1 MKKAPLRGCV
11 RYRKGL
17 CARRIFLPQAGL
29 KKPRSALG
37 SFAARAP
44 NPVQPQYITA
54 VSESHLPDSSLRR
67 KTSGAGLLPASGG
80 RPHQGKSFSREIF
93 LPAGSTGNTQ
103 IKNGR
108 TAQKR
113 GVDAADKRQAVG
125 SPDQIRP
132 PDRLL
137 TERGLPH
144 GYIFRSDPDRCFD
157 RRNDCPVHA
166 GQ

>member
-44 NPVQPQYITA
+44 NPVQLQYITA

-103 IKNGR
+103 IKMAGR
-108 TAQKR
+108 PKKGVLSFFGTAAIKQMPHRPRASRQKEKTGR
-113 GVDAADKRQAVG
+113 RTRSHAAAALK
-125 SPDQIRP
+125 
-132 PDRLL
+132 
-137 TERGLPH
+137 TE
-144 GYIFRSDPDRCFD
+144 
-157 RRNDCPVHA
+157 
-166 GQ
+166 